1 MRSIEMREL
10 RSRFAAQ
17 HGVVAR
23 AELRALGVDSRTER
37 RRVVSGEW
45 ERMGNRVVRLAGAPR
60 TPHQS
65 LMAAC
70 LEAGPSA
77 LASHESAAWL
87 WGFERVPERHSL
99 TVGRDVTACVGWANV
114 HRSRDW
120 PVPGSLRLG
129 IPCTNP
135 LRTLIDLAALSDAD
149 TLDSAL
155 DRALSTGLLTI
166 QGVEAEICR
175 LSRPGRRGVG
185 MMRRALQRRGFLGA
199 PQPSVLESKLLRLLR
214 QHRIE
219 PIAVEVRVGRDGR
232 YRVDAAVSDDLLLE
246 VDGYSHH
253 HSPEQKTEDERRRNR
268 IRLIGK
274 FLLVYTWRD
283 VMYDGGRVVSEIR
296 DALRFVAA
304 RPSCLGSKPPDH
316 LPDQLLV
323 TGTLRRPPV
332 L

>member
-1 MRSIEMREL
+1 MREL

-17 HGVVAR
+17 HGVIAR

-60 TPHQS
+60 TPHQW
-65 LMAAC
+65 LMAGC
-70 LEAGPSA
+70 LEAGRSA
-77 LASHESAAWL
+77 LASHDSAAWL
-87 WGFERVPERHSL
+87 WGLDRVPERHSL
-99 TVGRDVTACVGWANV
+99 TVGRDITADVGWARV

-120 PVPGSLRLG
+120 PVPGSLRFG

-135 LRTLIDLAALSDAD
+135 LRTLIDLAALSSAD

-155 DRALSTGLLTI
+155 DRALATGLLTI

-185 MMRRALQRRGFLGA
+185 TMRRALQRRGFVGA
-199 PQPSVLESKLLRLLR
+199 PHPSVLESKLIRLLR

-219 PIAVEVRVGRDGR
+219 PIAVEVRVGPDDR
-232 YRVDAAVSDDLLLE
+232 YRVDAALTADLLLE

-268 IRLIGK
+268 IRLTGK

-283 VMYDGGRVVSEIR
+283 VIHDGGRVVAEIC
-296 DALRFVAA
+296 DALRFVSA
-304 RPSCLGSKPPDH
+304 RPSRVASD